1 MTAYQIP
8 TENEQLTQWNSILS
22 TAVDLQQQPQDY
34 SRKRIRTLDLD
45 ESDDSLTPPEKT
57 IRLHESISNG
67 K

>member
-8 TENEQLTQWNSILS
+8 TENEQLTQWSSIAS
-22 TAVDLQQQPQDY
+22 TTVDLQQQLQDY

-45 ESDDSLTPPEKT
+45 GSDDSLKPPEKS

>member
-8 TENEQLTQWNSILS
+8 TENEQSTQWNSILS

>member
-8 TENEQLTQWNSILS
+8 TENEQLTQWNSISS
-22 TAVDLQQQPQDY
+22 TAVDLQQQLQDY

-45 ESDDSLTPPEKT
+45 ESDDSLTPPEKA